1 MDRRENAGA
10 GEGGMSAAVQEPGKF
25 YDGLVT
31 ELRARRAALEPAE
44 RSFGADRP
52 LSRAEVLEWLKFQAW
67 YEMQAV
73 RFIGA
78 WLAAG
83 TDEDDALQGLTRQIG
98 DEARHYRLFNR
109 NLESLGG
116 SLREWRP
123 EPEWTE
129 WVCEFYAS
137 GDDTLER
144 IAAHNIT
151 GELGAFQAFES
162 MMPRVPASTRRVI
175 EKVMPDEKFHIALGR
190 AVVKRHATTADAQA
204 RVSARVWRAFE
215 LEQAGR
221 AAYERRVAGLRD
233 AA

>member
-1 MDRRENAGA
+1 MTVP
-10 GEGGMSAAVQEPGKF
+10 SAPIEEPGAF
-25 YDGLVT
+25 YQGLVAA
-31 ELRARRAALEPAE
+31 LRERRAELEPGE

-52 LSRAEVLEWLKFQAW
+52 LTRAEVLEWVKFQAW
-67 YEMQAV
+67 YELQAV

-109 NLESLGG
+109 NLEGLGG
-116 SLREWRP
+116 TLQGWRP
-123 EPEWTE
+123 EPEWVA

-144 IAAHNIT
+144 VAAHNIT

-190 AVVKRHATTADAQA
+190 SIVRRHATTADAQA
-204 RVSARVWRAFE
+204 RVRARVWRAFE

-221 AAYERRVAGLRD
+221 AAYERRVSALRD
-233 AA
+233 VA

>member
-1 MDRRENAGA
+1 
-10 GEGGMSAAVQEPGKF
+10 MSAAVPEPGKF
-25 YDGLVT
+25 YDGLVAD
-31 ELRARRAALEPAE
+31 LRARRAALEPTE

-116 SLREWRP
+116 SLRDWRP

-144 IAAHNIT
+144 VAAHNIT

-162 MMPRVPASTRRVI
+162 MIPRVPASTRRVI

-190 AVVKRHATTADAQA
+190 AVVKRHAVTADAQT
-204 RVSARVWRAFE
+204 RVRARVWRAFE

-221 AAYERRVAGLRD
+221 AAYERRVRDLRD

>member
-1 MDRRENAGA
+1 MTVATSPIE
-10 GEGGMSAAVQEPGKF
+10 EPGAF
-25 YDGLVT
+25 YVGLVT
-31 ELRARRAALEPAE
+31 ALRERRAELEPTK

-52 LSRAEVLEWLKFQAW
+52 LTRGEVLEWLKFQAW
-67 YEMQAV
+67 YELQAV

-116 SLREWRP
+116 TLQGWRA
-123 EPEWTE
+123 EPEWTA

-144 IAAHNIT
+144 VAAHNIT

-162 MMPRVPASTRRVI
+162 MLPRVPASTRRVI

-190 AVVKRHATTADAQA
+190 SIVRRYATTADAQA
-204 RVSARVWRAFE
+204 RVRARVWRAFE

-221 AAYERRVAGLRD
+221 AAYERRVAALLD